1 MSVTTLTNAVIE
13 NLICP
18 PDKKH
23 LEVFDEVLKGFYV
36 DVLPSGRMTYRIR
49 YWQNSKKC
57 LKSIGNAGTLPVQ
70 DARNLALAA
79 MQLNKQSN
87 ALNKQSAGHAGVKL
101 DTFLLEKYLPYVQSY
116 KRSWKSDLSM
126 INTHIAPLL
135 GHLVMCKVSA
145 FDISNFIQQLKQKE
159 LAPGTINR
167 ALVLLRYAYKLG
179 QRWQEPGVNLTTWLS
194 IKQLKVDNRIE
205 RYLTPDQSTSLL
217 HAVKESLNTQLLFIV
232 AFLIYTGA
240 RKREVL
246 EIKWSDINFEQSS
259 WKISKNKSNKVRHVP
274 LSEGALETLSAV
286 RDNWHKRHGGS
297 GLESQHFIFANPNTG
312 KPFSSFFYSWNTA
325 RNKVGMPEL
334 RVHDLRH
341 SFASFLVNAG
351 RSIYEVQELLGHAD
365 IKTTSRYAHL
375 SRDSL
380 KAAVS
385 AVPKMDVALFS
396 SPKTPKASG

>member
-1 MSVTTLTNAVIE
+1 MSVITLTNSVIE

-57 LKSIGNAGTLPVQ
+57 LQSIGNARTMPVQ

-79 MQLNKQSN
+79 MQLSKQNNALTKQS
-87 ALNKQSAGHAGVKL
+87 SGHAGVKL
-101 DTFLLEKYLPYVQSY
+101 DTFLLEQYLPYVQSY

-135 GHLVMCKVSA
+135 GHLVMCKVST
-145 FDISNFIQQLKQKE
+145 FDISNFIQQLKQKA

-179 QRWQEPGVNLTTWLS
+179 QRWQEPGVNLDTWLS

-205 RYLTPDQSTSLL
+205 RYLTPEQSTSLL

-286 RDNWHKRHGGS
+286 RENWLKRHGGS
-297 GLESQHFIFANPNTG
+297 GLEPQHFIFANPNTG
-312 KPFSSFFYSWNTA
+312 KPFSSFFYSWDTA
-325 RNKVGMPEL
+325 RTKAGMPEL

-375 SRDSL
+375 SRESL

-385 AVPKMDVALFS
+385 AVPKMDVSLFS
-396 SPKTPKASG
+396 SPKAPKAEG

>member
-1 MSVTTLTNAVIE
+1 MSVLTLTNEVIE
-13 NLICP
+13 ALVCP

-23 LEVFDEVLKGFYV
+23 LEVFDEILKGFYV

-57 LKSIGNAGTLPVQ
+57 LQSIGNARSMPV
-70 DARNLALAA
+70 DEARNLALIT
-79 MQLNKQSN
+79 MQEIRQKIVITKHSVDYQ
-87 ALNKQSAGHAGVKL
+87 GVKL
-101 DTFLLEKYLPYVQSY
+101 ASFLLEKYLPYVRSY
-116 KRSWKSDLSM
+116 KRSWKSDVSM
-126 INTHIAPLL
+126 INTHIAPKL
-135 GHLVMCKVSA
+135 GQLTMSKVTS
-145 FDISNFIQQLKQKE
+145 FDITNFIETMKHKN

-167 ALVLLRYAYKLG
+167 GLVLLRYAYKLAE
-179 QRWQEPGVNLTTWLS
+179 RWQEPGVNSSAWVS

-205 RYLTPDQSTSLL
+205 RYLTPEQSDRLL
-217 HAVKESLNTQLLFIV
+217 QAVKESLNPQLTYLV

-246 EIKWSDINFEQSS
+246 EIKWRDINLNQSS

-274 LSEGALETLSAV
+274 LSEGAIEILNALREKWRT
-286 RDNWHKRHGGS
+286 
-297 GLESQHFIFANPNTG
+297 QHNGVEAEQEDFIFANPITG

-325 RNKVGMPEL
+325 RDKAGMPEL

-351 RSIYEVQELLGHAD
+351 RSIYEVKELLGHAD

-375 SRDSL
+375 SQESL

-385 AVPKMDVALFS
+385 AVPKLRINDA
-396 SPKTPKASG
+396 

>member
-1 MSVTTLTNAVIE
+1 MSVLTLTNEVIE
-13 NLICP
+13 ALVCP

-23 LEVFDEVLKGFYV
+23 LEVFDEILKGFYV

-57 LKSIGNAGTLPVQ
+57 LQSIGNARSMPV
-70 DARNLALAA
+70 DEARNLALIT
-79 MQLNKQSN
+79 MQEIRQKIVITKQSVDY
-87 ALNKQSAGHAGVKL
+87 QGVKL
-101 DTFLLEKYLPYVQSY
+101 ASFLLEKYLPYVRSY
-116 KRSWKSDLSM
+116 KRSWKSDVSM
-126 INTHIAPLL
+126 INTHIAPKL
-135 GHLVMCKVSA
+135 GQLTMSKVTS
-145 FDISNFIQQLKQKE
+145 FDITNFIETMKHKN

-167 ALVLLRYAYKLG
+167 GLVLLRYAYKLAE
-179 QRWQEPGVNLTTWLS
+179 RWQEPGVNSSAWVS

-205 RYLTPDQSTSLL
+205 RYLTPEQSDRLL
-217 HAVKESLNTQLLFIV
+217 QAVKESLNPQLTYLV

-246 EIKWSDINFEQSS
+246 EIKWRDINLNQSS

-274 LSEGALETLSAV
+274 LSEGAIETLNAV
-286 RDNWHKRHGGS
+286 REKWRT
-297 GLESQHFIFANPNTG
+297 QHNGVEAEQDDFIFANPITG

-325 RNKVGMPEL
+325 RDKAGMPEL

-351 RSIYEVQELLGHAD
+351 RSIYEVKELLGHAD

-375 SRDSL
+375 SQESL

-385 AVPKMDVALFS
+385 AVPKLRINDA
-396 SPKTPKASG
+396 

>member
-1 MSVTTLTNAVIE
+1 MTVMKLTNEVIE
-13 NLICP
+13 SLICP
-18 PDKKH
+18 PEKKH

-57 LKSIGNAGTLPVQ
+57 LQSIGNARTMTVEQARSLAHAAVQEIKQKTAAIKISSSLIGDTLNSFMV
-70 DARNLALAA
+70 
-79 MQLNKQSN
+79 
-87 ALNKQSAGHAGVKL
+87 
-101 DTFLLEKYLPYVQSY
+101 EKYLPYVQSY
-116 KRSWKSDLSM
+116 KRSWKSDVSM
-126 INTHIAPLL
+126 IKTHIAPNL
-135 GHLVMCKVSA
+135 GRIVMCKVSA
-145 FDISNFIQQLKQKE
+145 FDITNFIETMKHKN

-167 ALVLLRYAYKLG
+167 ALVLLRYAYKLA
-179 QRWQEPGVNLTTWLS
+179 QRWQVPGVNLNVWLS
-194 IKQLKVDNRIE
+194 IKQLRVDNRIE
-205 RYLTPDQSTSLL
+205 RYLTPEQSAHLL
-217 HAVKESLNTQLLFIV
+217 NHVKDSLNPQLVFIV

-246 EIKWSDINFEQSS
+246 EVKWSDINFDQGS

-286 RDNWHKRHGGS
+286 RDKS
-297 GLESQHFIFANPNTG
+297 TCQHSSLRVNQNDFIFANPSTG
-312 KPFSSFFYSWNTA
+312 KPFSSFFYSWDKA
-325 RNKVGMPEL
+325 RIQAGMPDL

-351 RSIYEVQELLGHAD
+351 RSIYEVKELLGHAD

-375 SRDSL
+375 SQESL

-385 AVPKMDVALFS
+385 VVPKLRINNA
-396 SPKTPKASG
+396 

>member
-1 MSVTTLTNAVIE
+1 MKLTNEVIE
-13 NLICP
+13 SLICP
-18 PDKKH
+18 PEKKH

-57 LKSIGNAGTLPVQ
+57 LQSIGNARTMTVEEARGLAHIAVQ
-70 DARNLALAA
+70 EI
-79 MQLNKQSN
+79 KQKTEVTKIST
-87 ALNKQSAGHAGVKL
+87 GPIG
-101 DTFLLEKYLPYVQSY
+101 DTINSFLVEKYLPYVQSY
-116 KRSWKSDLSM
+116 KRSWKSDVSM
-126 INTHIAPLL
+126 IKTHIAPNL
-135 GHLVMCKVSA
+135 GRLVMCKVSA
-145 FDISNFIQQLKQKE
+145 FDITNFIETMKHKN

-167 ALVLLRYAYKLG
+167 ALVLLRYAYKLA
-179 QRWQEPGVNLTTWLS
+179 QRWQEPGINLNVWLS
-194 IKQLKVDNRIE
+194 IKQLKVDNKIE
-205 RYLTPDQSTSLL
+205 RYLTPKQSANLL
-217 HAVKESLNTQLLFIV
+217 HHVKDSLNPQLVFIV

-246 EIKWSDINFEQSS
+246 EAKWSDINFDQGS

-286 RDNWHKRHGGS
+286 RDKSTCQHS
-297 GLESQHFIFANPNTG
+297 GLRVNQSDFIFANPSTG
-312 KPFSSFFYSWNTA
+312 KPFSSFFYSWDKA
-325 RNKVGMPEL
+325 RIQAGMPYL

-351 RSIYEVQELLGHAD
+351 RSIYEVKELLGHAD

-375 SRDSL
+375 SQESL

-385 AVPKMDVALFS
+385 VVPKLIINDA
-396 SPKTPKASG
+396 

>member
-1 MSVTTLTNAVIE
+1 MSVLTLTNEVIE
-13 NLICP
+13 ALICP

-23 LEVFDEVLKGFYV
+23 LEVFDEILKGFYV

-49 YWQNSKKC
+49 YWQDSKKC
-57 LKSIGNAGTLPVQ
+57 LQSIGNANSMPV
-70 DARNLALAA
+70 DVARNLALIA
-79 MQLNKQSN
+79 MQEIRQKIVIT
-87 ALNKQSAGHAGVKL
+87 KQSADHQGVKL
-101 DTFLLEKYLPYVQSY
+101 ASFLLEKYLPYIRSY
-116 KRSWKSDLSM
+116 KRSWKSDVSM
-126 INTHIAPLL
+126 INTHIAPKL
-135 GHLVMCKVSA
+135 GQLTMSKVTS
-145 FDISNFIQQLKQKE
+145 FDITNFIETMKHKN

-167 ALVLLRYAYKLG
+167 GLVLLRYAYKLAE
-179 QRWQEPGVNLTTWLS
+179 RWQEPGVNSSAWVS

-205 RYLTPDQSTSLL
+205 RYLTPEQSDCLL
-217 HAVKESLNTQLLFIV
+217 QAVKKSLNPQLTFIV

-246 EIKWSDINFEQSS
+246 EVKWRDINLNQSS

-274 LSEGALETLSAV
+274 LSEGAIETLKAV
-286 RDNWHKRHGGS
+286 REKWRI
-297 GLESQHFIFANPNTG
+297 QHNGVEAEQDDFIFANPTTG

-325 RNKVGMPEL
+325 RDKAGMPEL

-351 RSIYEVQELLGHAD
+351 RSIYEVKELLGHAD

-375 SRDSL
+375 SQESL

-385 AVPKMDVALFS
+385 AVPKLRINDA
-396 SPKTPKASG
+396 

>member
-1 MSVTTLTNAVIE
+1 MSVLTLTNEVIE
-13 NLICP
+13 ALICP

-23 LEVFDEVLKGFYV
+23 LEVFDEILKGFYV

-57 LKSIGNAGTLPVQ
+57 LQSIGNARSMPV
-70 DARNLALAA
+70 DEARNLALIA
-79 MQLNKQSN
+79 MQEIRQKIVIT
-87 ALNKQSAGHAGVKL
+87 KQSADHQGVKL
-101 DTFLLEKYLPYVQSY
+101 ASFLLEKYLPYIRSY
-116 KRSWKSDLSM
+116 KRSWKSDVSM
-126 INTHIAPLL
+126 INTHIAPKL
-135 GHLVMCKVSA
+135 GQLTMSKVTS
-145 FDISNFIQQLKQKE
+145 FDITNFIETMKHKN

-167 ALVLLRYAYKLG
+167 GLVLLRYAYKLAE
-179 QRWQEPGVNLTTWLS
+179 RWQEPGVNSSAWVS

-205 RYLTPDQSTSLL
+205 RYLTPEQSDCLL
-217 HAVKESLNTQLLFIV
+217 QAVKKSLNPQLTFIV

-246 EIKWSDINFEQSS
+246 EIKWRDINLNQSS

-274 LSEGALETLSAV
+274 LSEGAIETLKAV
-286 RDNWHKRHGGS
+286 REKWRI
-297 GLESQHFIFANPNTG
+297 QHNGVEAEQDDFIFANPTTG

-325 RNKVGMPEL
+325 RDKAGMPEL

-351 RSIYEVQELLGHAD
+351 RSIYEVKELLGHAD

-375 SRDSL
+375 SQESL

-385 AVPKMDVALFS
+385 AVPKLRINDA
-396 SPKTPKASG
+396 

>member
-1 MSVTTLTNAVIE
+1 MSVLTLTNEVIE
-13 NLICP
+13 ALICP

-23 LEVFDEVLKGFYV
+23 LEVFDEILKGFYV

-57 LKSIGNAGTLPVQ
+57 LQSIGNARSMPV
-70 DARNLALAA
+70 DEARNLALIA
-79 MQLNKQSN
+79 MQEIRQKIVIT
-87 ALNKQSAGHAGVKL
+87 KQSADHQGVKL
-101 DTFLLEKYLPYVQSY
+101 ASFLLEKYLPYIRSY
-116 KRSWKSDLSM
+116 KRSWKSDVSM
-126 INTHIAPLL
+126 INTHIAPKL
-135 GHLVMCKVSA
+135 GQLTMSKVTS
-145 FDISNFIQQLKQKE
+145 FDITNFIETMKHKN

-167 ALVLLRYAYKLG
+167 GLVLLRYAYKLAE
-179 QRWQEPGVNLTTWLS
+179 RWQEPGVNSSAWVS

-205 RYLTPDQSTSLL
+205 RYLTPEQSDCLL
-217 HAVKESLNTQLLFIV
+217 QAVKKSLNPQLTFIV

-246 EIKWSDINFEQSS
+246 EIKWRDINLNQSS

-274 LSEGALETLSAV
+274 LSEGAIETLKAV
-286 RDNWHKRHGGS
+286 REKWRIQNNGVEAEQDD
-297 GLESQHFIFANPNTG
+297 FIFANPTTG

-325 RNKVGMPEL
+325 RDKAGMPEL

-351 RSIYEVQELLGHAD
+351 RSIYEVKELLGHAE

-375 SRDSL
+375 SQESL

-385 AVPKMDVALFS
+385 VVPKLRINDA
-396 SPKTPKASG
+396 

>member
-1 MSVTTLTNAVIE
+1 MTVMKLTNEVIE
-13 NLICP
+13 SLICP
-18 PDKKH
+18 PEKKH

-57 LKSIGNAGTLPVQ
+57 LQSIGNARTMTVEEARSLAHAAVQGIKQKSVVTKISTGLTGDTL
-70 DARNLALAA
+70 N
-79 MQLNKQSN
+79 S
-87 ALNKQSAGHAGVKL
+87 
-101 DTFLLEKYLPYVQSY
+101 FLVEKYLPYVQSY
-116 KRSWKSDLSM
+116 KRSWKSDVSM
-126 INTHIAPLL
+126 IKTHIAPNL
-135 GHLVMCKVSA
+135 GRLVMCKVSA
-145 FDISNFIQQLKQKE
+145 FDITNFIETMKHKN

-167 ALVLLRYAYKLG
+167 ALVLLRYAYKLA
-179 QRWQEPGVNLTTWLS
+179 QRWQEPGVNLNVWLS

-205 RYLTPDQSTSLL
+205 RYLTPEQSANLL
-217 HAVKESLNTQLLFIV
+217 HHVKDSLNPQLVFIV

-246 EIKWSDINFEQSS
+246 EVKWSDINFDQGS

-274 LSEGALETLSAV
+274 LSEWALETLSAV
-286 RDNWHKRHGGS
+286 RDKLTCQHS
-297 GLESQHFIFANPNTG
+297 GFRVNQNDFIFANPSTG
-312 KPFSSFFYSWNTA
+312 KPFISFFYSWDKA
-325 RNKVGMPEL
+325 RIQAGMSDL

-351 RSIYEVQELLGHAD
+351 RSIYEVKELLGHAD

-375 SRDSL
+375 SQESL

-385 AVPKMDVALFS
+385 VVPKLKINDA
-396 SPKTPKASG
+396 

>member
-1 MSVTTLTNAVIE
+1 LLIFMSVLTLTNEVIE
-13 NLICP
+13 ALICP

-23 LEVFDEVLKGFYV
+23 LEVFDEILKGFYV

-57 LKSIGNAGTLPVQ
+57 LQSIGNARSMPV
-70 DARNLALAA
+70 DEARNLALIA
-79 MQLNKQSN
+79 MQEIRQKIVIT
-87 ALNKQSAGHAGVKL
+87 KQSADHQGVKL
-101 DTFLLEKYLPYVQSY
+101 ASFLLEKYLPYIRSY
-116 KRSWKSDLSM
+116 KRSWKSDVSM
-126 INTHIAPLL
+126 INTHIAPKL
-135 GHLVMCKVSA
+135 GQLTMSKVTS
-145 FDISNFIQQLKQKE
+145 FDITNFIETMKHKN

-167 ALVLLRYAYKLG
+167 GLVLLRYAYKLAE
-179 QRWQEPGVNLTTWLS
+179 RWQEPGVNSSAWVS

-205 RYLTPDQSTSLL
+205 RYLTPEQSDCLL
-217 HAVKESLNTQLLFIV
+217 QAVKKSLNPQLTFIV

-246 EIKWSDINFEQSS
+246 EIKWRDINLNQSS

-274 LSEGALETLSAV
+274 LSEGAIETLKAV
-286 RDNWHKRHGGS
+286 REKWRI
-297 GLESQHFIFANPNTG
+297 QHNGVEAEQDDFIFANPTTG

-325 RNKVGMPEL
+325 RDKAGMPEL

-351 RSIYEVQELLGHAD
+351 RSIYEVKELLGHAD

-375 SRDSL
+375 SQESL

-385 AVPKMDVALFS
+385 AVPKLRINDA
-396 SPKTPKASG
+396 